1 MARPAVI
8 VHHPHT
14 LASTSPQTWKPTF
27 GVTTGCTIDSYGASP
42 LCSDCLSRNRL
53 IGASAE
59 SGYLRSR
66 VAQSRGA
73 VPVSVAG
80 GDARSLGRDGQVRDS
95 LAWGMVGSKSSTGLP
110 EGSSAMICLP
120 PTPVTRSLRNRT
132 PSRRRCVMA
141 AARSGT
147 STANRFQPPVV
158 AGEHGEH
165 VVGMHVDAEPEVPGV
180 EADRGVDVVD
190 DVADAD
196 CCHGSARFLCG
207 VVRSRVL
214 ARLRRAVP
222 GC

>member
-27 GVTTGCTIDSYGASP
+27 GVTTGCTIASYGASP

-120 PTPVTRSLRNRT
+120 PTPVTKSLRNRT

-141 AARSGT
+141 PARSGT
-147 STANRFQPPVV
+147 ATANRFQPPGSGTVPSGI
-158 AGEHGEH
+158 AWPPPPRSEEHTSE
-165 VVGMHVDAEPEVPGV
+165 
-180 EADRGVDVVD
+180 
-190 DVADAD
+190 
-196 CCHGSARFLCG
+196 LQ
-207 VVRSRVL
+207 SRPHLVC
-214 ARLRRAVP
+214 RLLLEKKKT
-222 GC
+222 